1 MILSMTGFGK
11 ALSTYKGYA
20 FEAEVKSLNSRYLEI
35 TIKLP
40 SMLQSKEYEIREAL
54 KNLIRRGKIYITLS
68 IRPEENENET
78 FFLNETKLKELLG
91 VFAKIRSNYG
101 IDGEIKLDHI
111 INFRDIFT
119 PELEELDG
127 DHIEHLKQVVVDAV
141 TQLNGM
147 REAEGS
153 ALAADL
159 GERIR
164 LIGGYLSEVEQEY
177 RGEVANYFNELKTR
191 VIEIIG
197 NNNINPERIE
207 YEIAMLA
214 DKADITEECVR
225 LRSHLNFFMDAI
237 QKENEAGKKLNFICQ
252 EMHREA
258 NTLASK
264 ALSTTAI
271 HRSVLIRDEIERIR
285 EQVQNI
291 E

>member
-20 FEAEVKSLNSRYLEI
+20 FESEVKSLNSRYLEI

-40 SMLQSKEYEIREAL
+40 SLLQNKEYEIREAL
-54 KNLIRRGKIYITLS
+54 KNLLRRGKIYISLS

-78 FFLNETKLKELLG
+78 FFLNESKLKELLG
-91 VFAKIRSNYG
+91 VFGRIKSDFG
-101 IDGEIKLDHI
+101 VTGEVKLDHI

-119 PELEELDG
+119 PELDELDD
-127 DHIEHLKQVVVDAV
+127 DHIEHLKLVVIEAV
-141 TQLNGM
+141 KQLNQM
-147 REAEGS
+147 REAEGG
-153 ALAADL
+153 ALAKDL
-159 GERIR
+159 SERIR
-164 LIGGYLSEVEQEY
+164 LIDGYLADVEKDYSGKVAEY
-177 RGEVANYFNELKTR
+177 FSELKRR
-191 VIEIIG
+191 VIEITE
-197 NNNINPERIE
+197 NSNINPDRIE
-207 YEIAMLA
+207 YEIAMIA

-225 LRSHLNFFMDAI
+225 LRSHLNFFLETLE
-237 QKENEAGKKLNFICQ
+237 KENEAGKKLNFICQ

-264 ALSTTAI
+264 SLSTEAI
-271 HRSVLIRDEIERIR
+271 HKSVQIRDEIERIR

>member
-20 FEAEVKSLNSRYLEI
+20 FESEVKSLNSRYLEI

-40 SMLQSKEYEIREAL
+40 SLLQNKEYEIREAL
-54 KNLIRRGKIYITLS
+54 KHLLRRGKIYISLS

-78 FFLNETKLKELLG
+78 FFLNESKLKELLG
-91 VFAKIRSNYG
+91 VFGRIKSDYG
-101 IDGEIKLDHI
+101 VTGEVNLDHI

-119 PELEELDG
+119 PELDELDD
-127 DHIEHLKQVVVDAV
+127 DHIEHLKLVVIEAV
-141 TQLNGM
+141 KQLNQM
-147 REAEGS
+147 REAEGG
-153 ALAADL
+153 ALAKDL
-159 GERIR
+159 SERIR
-164 LIGGYLSEVEQEY
+164 LIDGYLADVEKDYSGKVAEY
-177 RGEVANYFNELKTR
+177 FSELKRR
-191 VIEIIG
+191 VIEITE
-197 NNNINPERIE
+197 NSNINPDRIE
-207 YEIAMLA
+207 YEIAMIA

-225 LRSHLNFFMDAI
+225 LRSHLNFFLETLE
-237 QKENEAGKKLNFICQ
+237 KENEAGKKLNFICQ

-264 ALSTTAI
+264 SLSTEAI
-271 HRSVLIRDEIERIR
+271 HKSVQIRDEIERIR

>member
-177 RGEVANYFNELKTR
+177 RGEVANYFNDLKTR

>member
-20 FEAEVKSLNSRYLEI
+20 FESEVKSLNSRYLEI

-40 SMLQSKEYEIREAL
+40 SLLQNKEYEIREAL
-54 KNLIRRGKIYITLS
+54 KNLLRRGKIYISLS

-78 FFLNETKLKELLG
+78 FFLNESKLKELLG
-91 VFAKIRSNYG
+91 VFGRIKNDYG
-101 IDGEIKLDHI
+101 VTGEVKLDHI

-119 PELEELDG
+119 PELDELDD
-127 DHIEHLKQVVVDAV
+127 DHIEHLKLVVIEAV
-141 TQLNGM
+141 KQLNQM
-147 REAEGS
+147 REAEGG
-153 ALAADL
+153 ALAKDL
-159 GERIR
+159 SERIR
-164 LIGGYLSEVEQEY
+164 LIDGYLADVEKDYSGKVAEY
-177 RGEVANYFNELKTR
+177 FSELKRR
-191 VIEIIG
+191 VIEITE
-197 NNNINPERIE
+197 NSNINPDRIE
-207 YEIAMLA
+207 YEIAMIA

-225 LRSHLNFFMDAI
+225 LRSHLNFFLETLE
-237 QKENEAGKKLNFICQ
+237 KENEAGKKLNFICQ

-264 ALSTTAI
+264 SLSTEAI
-271 HRSVLIRDEIERIR
+271 HKSVQIRDEIERIR

>member
-40 SMLQSKEYEIREAL
+40 SLLQNKEYEIREAL
-54 KNLIRRGKIYITLS
+54 KNLIRRGKIYISLS
-68 IRPEENENET
+68 IRPEESENET

-91 VFAKIRSNYG
+91 VFGKIRHNYG
-101 IDGEIKLDHI
+101 IDSEVKLEHI

-119 PELEELDG
+119 PELDALDD
-127 DHIEHLKQVVVDAV
+127 DHIEHLKQVLVEAVV
-141 TQLNGM
+141 QLNGM
-147 REAEGS
+147 REAEG
-153 ALAADL
+153 ATLAADL
-159 GERIR
+159 AERIR
-164 LIGGYLSEVEQEY
+164 LIGEYLTEVEKAY
-177 RGEVANYFNELKTR
+177 SGEVTYYFNDLKNR

-197 NNNINPERIE
+197 NNNINPDRIE

-225 LRSHLNFFMDAI
+225 LRSHLNFFLETLE
-237 QKENEAGKKLNFICQ
+237 KENEAGKKLNFICQ

-264 ALSTTAI
+264 SLSTDAI

>member
-20 FEAEVKSLNSRYLEI
+20 FESEVKSLNSRYLEI

-40 SMLQSKEYEIREAL
+40 SLLQNKEYEIREAL
-54 KNLIRRGKIYITLS
+54 KNLLRRGKIYISLS

-78 FFLNETKLKELLG
+78 FFLNESKLKELLG
-91 VFAKIRSNYG
+91 VFGRIKSDYG
-101 IDGEIKLDHI
+101 VTGEVKLDHI

-119 PELEELDG
+119 PELDELDD
-127 DHIEHLKQVVVDAV
+127 DHIEHLKLVVIEAV
-141 TQLNGM
+141 KQLNQM
-147 REAEGS
+147 REAEGG
-153 ALAADL
+153 ALAKDL
-159 GERIR
+159 SERIR
-164 LIGGYLSEVEQEY
+164 LIDGYLADVEKDYSGKVAEY
-177 RGEVANYFNELKTR
+177 FTELKRR
-191 VIEIIG
+191 VIEITE
-197 NNNINPERIE
+197 NSNINPDRIE
-207 YEIAMLA
+207 YEIAMIA

-225 LRSHLNFFMDAI
+225 LRSHLNFFLETLE
-237 QKENEAGKKLNFICQ
+237 KENEAGKKLNFICQ

-264 ALSTTAI
+264 SLSTEAI
-271 HRSVLIRDEIERIR
+271 HKSVQIRDEIERIR

>member
-20 FEAEVKSLNSRYLEI
+20 FESEVKSLNSRYLEI

-40 SMLQSKEYEIREAL
+40 SLLQNKEYEIREAL
-54 KNLIRRGKIYITLS
+54 KHLLRRGKIYISLS

-78 FFLNETKLKELLG
+78 FFLNESKLKELLG
-91 VFAKIRSNYG
+91 VFGRIKSDYG
-101 IDGEIKLDHI
+101 VTGEVKLDHI

-119 PELEELDG
+119 PELDELDD
-127 DHIEHLKQVVVDAV
+127 DHIEHLKLVVIEAV
-141 TQLNGM
+141 KQLNQM
-147 REAEGS
+147 REAEGG
-153 ALAADL
+153 ALAKDL
-159 GERIR
+159 SERIR
-164 LIGGYLSEVEQEY
+164 LIDGYLADVEKDYSGKVAEY
-177 RGEVANYFNELKTR
+177 FSELKRR
-191 VIEIIG
+191 VIEITE
-197 NNNINPERIE
+197 NSNINPDRIE
-207 YEIAMLA
+207 YEIAMIA

-225 LRSHLNFFMDAI
+225 LRSHLNFFLETLE
-237 QKENEAGKKLNFICQ
+237 KENEAGKKLNFICQ

-264 ALSTTAI
+264 SLSTEAI
-271 HRSVLIRDEIERIR
+271 HKSVQIRDEIERIR

>member
-40 SMLQSKEYEIREAL
+40 SMLQNKEYEIREAL

-91 VFAKIRSNYG
+91 VFAKIRANYG

-119 PELEELDG
+119 PELEEMDG
-127 DHIEHLKQVVVDAV
+127 DHIEHLKKVVVEAV
-141 TQLNGM
+141 TQLNVM

-225 LRSHLNFFMDAI
+225 LRSHLNFFMDAL

>member
-20 FEAEVKSLNSRYLEI
+20 FESEVKSLNSRYLEI

-40 SMLQSKEYEIREAL
+40 SLLQNKEYEIREAL
-54 KNLIRRGKIYITLS
+54 KNLLRRGKIYISLS

-78 FFLNETKLKELLG
+78 FFLNESKLKELLG
-91 VFAKIRSNYG
+91 VFGRIKSDYG
-101 IDGEIKLDHI
+101 VTGEVKLDHI

-119 PELEELDG
+119 PELDELDD
-127 DHIEHLKQVVVDAV
+127 DHIEHLKLVVIEAV
-141 TQLNGM
+141 KQLNQM
-147 REAEGS
+147 REAEGG
-153 ALAADL
+153 ALAKDL
-159 GERIR
+159 SERIR
-164 LIGGYLSEVEQEY
+164 LIDGYLADVEKDYSGKVAEY
-177 RGEVANYFNELKTR
+177 FSELKRR
-191 VIEIIG
+191 VIEITE
-197 NNNINPERIE
+197 NSNINPDRIE
-207 YEIAMLA
+207 YEIAMIA

-225 LRSHLNFFMDAI
+225 LRSHLNFFLETLE
-237 QKENEAGKKLNFICQ
+237 KENEAGKKLNFICQ

-264 ALSTTAI
+264 SLSTEAI
-271 HRSVLIRDEIERIR
+271 HKSVQIRDEIERIR

>member
-20 FEAEVKSLNSRYLEI
+20 FESEVKSLNSRYLEI

-40 SMLQSKEYEIREAL
+40 SLLQNKEYEIREAL
-54 KNLIRRGKIYITLS
+54 KNLLRRGKIYISLS

-78 FFLNETKLKELLG
+78 FFLNESKLKELLG
-91 VFAKIRSNYG
+91 VFGRIKSDFG
-101 IDGEIKLDHI
+101 VTGEVKLDHI

-119 PELEELDG
+119 PELDELDD
-127 DHIEHLKQVVVDAV
+127 DHIEHLKLVVIEAV
-141 TQLNGM
+141 KQLNQM
-147 REAEGS
+147 REAEGG
-153 ALAADL
+153 ALAKDL
-159 GERIR
+159 SERIR
-164 LIGGYLSEVEQEY
+164 LIDGYLSDVEKDYSGKVAEY
-177 RGEVANYFNELKTR
+177 FSELKRR
-191 VIEIIG
+191 VIEITE
-197 NNNINPERIE
+197 NSNINPDRIE
-207 YEIAMLA
+207 YEIAMIA

-225 LRSHLNFFMDAI
+225 LRSHLNFFLETLE
-237 QKENEAGKKLNFICQ
+237 KENEAGKKLNFICQ

-264 ALSTTAI
+264 SLSTEAI
-271 HRSVLIRDEIERIR
+271 HKSVQIRDEIERIR

>member
-40 SMLQSKEYEIREAL
+40 SLLQNKEYEIREAL
-54 KNLIRRGKIYITLS
+54 KNLIRRGKIYISLS
-68 IRPEENENET
+68 IRPEESENET

-91 VFAKIRSNYG
+91 VFGKIRHNYG
-101 IDGEIKLDHI
+101 IDSEVKLEHI

-119 PELEELDG
+119 PELDALDD
-127 DHIEHLKQVVVDAV
+127 DHIEHLKQVLVEAVV
-141 TQLNGM
+141 QLNSM
-147 REAEGS
+147 REAEG
-153 ALAADL
+153 ATLAADL
-159 GERIR
+159 AERIR
-164 LIGGYLSEVEQEY
+164 LIGEYLTEVEKAY
-177 RGEVANYFNELKTR
+177 SGEVTNYFNDLKNR

-197 NNNINPERIE
+197 NNNINPDRIE

-225 LRSHLNFFMDAI
+225 LRSHLNFFLDALE
-237 QKENEAGKKLNFICQ
+237 KENEAGKKLNFICQ

-264 ALSTTAI
+264 SLSTDAI

>member
-20 FEAEVKSLNSRYLEI
+20 FESEVKSLNSRYLEI

-40 SMLQSKEYEIREAL
+40 SLLQNKEYEIREAL
-54 KNLIRRGKIYITLS
+54 KNLLRRGKIYISLS

-78 FFLNETKLKELLG
+78 FFLNESKLKELLG
-91 VFAKIRSNYG
+91 VFGRIKSDYG
-101 IDGEIKLDHI
+101 VTGEVNLDHI

-119 PELEELDG
+119 PELDELDD
-127 DHIEHLKQVVVDAV
+127 DHIEHLKLVVIEAV
-141 TQLNGM
+141 KQLNQM
-147 REAEGS
+147 REAEGG
-153 ALAADL
+153 ALAKDL
-159 GERIR
+159 SERIR
-164 LIGGYLSEVEQEY
+164 LIDGYLADVEKDYSGKVAEY
-177 RGEVANYFNELKTR
+177 FSELKRR
-191 VIEIIG
+191 VIEITE
-197 NNNINPERIE
+197 NSNINPDRIE
-207 YEIAMLA
+207 YEIAMIA

-225 LRSHLNFFMDAI
+225 LRSHLNFFLETLE
-237 QKENEAGKKLNFICQ
+237 KENEAGKKLNFICQ

-264 ALSTTAI
+264 SLSTEAI
-271 HRSVLIRDEIERIR
+271 HKSVQIRDEIERIR

>member
-20 FEAEVKSLNSRYLEI
+20 FESEVKSLNSRYLEI

-40 SMLQSKEYEIREAL
+40 SLLQNKEYEIREAL
-54 KNLIRRGKIYITLS
+54 KNLLRRGKIYISLS

-78 FFLNETKLKELLG
+78 FFLNESKLKELLG
-91 VFAKIRSNYG
+91 VFGRIKSDYG
-101 IDGEIKLDHI
+101 VAGEVKLDHI

-119 PELEELDG
+119 PELDELDD
-127 DHIEHLKQVVVDAV
+127 DHIEHLKLVVIEAV
-141 TQLNGM
+141 KQLNQM
-147 REAEGS
+147 REAEGG
-153 ALAADL
+153 ALAKDL
-159 GERIR
+159 SERIR
-164 LIGGYLSEVEQEY
+164 LIDGYLADVEKDYSGKVAEY
-177 RGEVANYFNELKTR
+177 FSELKRR
-191 VIEIIG
+191 VIEITE
-197 NNNINPERIE
+197 NSNINPDRIE
-207 YEIAMLA
+207 YEIAMIA

-225 LRSHLNFFMDAI
+225 LRSHLNFFLETLE
-237 QKENEAGKKLNFICQ
+237 KENEAGKKLNFICQ

-264 ALSTTAI
+264 SLSTEAI
-271 HRSVLIRDEIERIR
+271 HKSVQIRDEIERIR

>member
-40 SMLQSKEYEIREAL
+40 SMLQNKEYEIREAL

-101 IDGEIKLDHI
+101 IDGEVKLDHI

-127 DHIEHLKQVVVDAV
+127 DHIEHLKKVVVDAV